1 MLRADS
7 ASGKDFSEGEIAMP
21 YSIVAVGTSWGGL
34 SAMTKLLGSL
44 PEDFPI
50 PIVVVQ
56 HRSKDSD
63 RLLVQ
68 LLQDAT
74 GLKVCEIEDK
84 DVLSAGTVHIAP
96 ADYHVLVE
104 SGYLSLTLE
113 EPVRFSR
120 PSIDVMFTSAADA
133 YGPATIG
140 VILTGAN
147 EDGAEGLADIVKRG
161 GTALIQDPKTAEI
174 KIMPESALKATPTA
188 EVLSLDNLASRL
200 IELGGQAVEAGRRA
214 AV

>member
-1 MLRADS
+1 
-7 ASGKDFSEGEIAMP
+7 
-21 YSIVAVGTSWGGL
+21 
-34 SAMTKLLGSL
+34 MTRLLGNL
-44 PEDFPI
+44 PEAFPI
-50 PIVVVQ
+50 PIVAVQ
-56 HRSKDSD
+56 HRSRDSD

-74 GLKVCEIEDK
+74 DLKVCEIEDK
-84 DVLSAGTVHIAP
+84 DALRAGTVHVAP

-133 YGPATIG
+133 YGSATIG

-147 EDGAEGLADIVKRG
+147 EDGANGLADIVKRG
-161 GTALIQDPKTAEI
+161 GCAIIQDPKSAEI
-174 KIMPESALKATPTA
+174 SIMPGAALRAVPTA
-188 EVLSLDNLASRL
+188 EVLSLDHLARRL
-200 IELGGQAVEAGRRA
+200 IELGGKAAEVKRRTAV
-214 AV
+214 